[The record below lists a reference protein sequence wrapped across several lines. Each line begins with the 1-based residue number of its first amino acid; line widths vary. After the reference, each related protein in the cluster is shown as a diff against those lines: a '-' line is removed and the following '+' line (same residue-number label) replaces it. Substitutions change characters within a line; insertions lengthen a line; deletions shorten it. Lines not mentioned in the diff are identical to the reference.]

1 MKACIRDTA
10 AAVTAVSTAVVLT
23 ACGADTR
30 DEPGR
35 DGRPRIG
42 LLLPDVTTPRWE
54 TQDRPLLEKKI
65 DELCPDCAVEHANA
79 KGDVAL
85 QQEQMDSMITKGVDA
100 IVLVPVDARSLG
112 PAVGK
117 AQKADIPVVSYDRLA
132 EGPISG
138 YVSFDGKEVGRLQ
151 GRALLK
157 AMGDKV
163 PGAEIVMMNGD
174 PSDPNT
180 KSFQDG
186 ALSVLDGK
194 VKIGKAY
201 DTLQWRREAAHMN
214 MSGAIAALGVESIDG
229 VYAANDGLAAGSIS
243 ALKANKVDPLPP
255 VTGQDAELSALRR
268 IVGGEQYM
276 TVFKPFA
283 PEAAM
288 RRRHG
293 GRRGPRGESRAGG
306 HGRGTDE
313 RRGGG
318 RRRAAHPGVGDR
330 RQHRGH
336 GGEGRPAHR
345 PADLHAPAP
354 GRLRPGRT
362 DLTRIERTPC
372 RQDAR
377 RPDAAG
383 ADALGKEM
391 VSVPEIRSGRSP
403 AVLGGATPGAVT
415 GAAPG
420 VPPPAAVRE
429 ARW

>member
-10 AAVTAVSTAVVLT
+10 AAVAAVSTAVVLT
-23 ACGADTR
+23 ACGSDTP

-35 DGRPRIG
+35 DGGPRIG

-112 PAVGK
+112 PAVTK
-117 AQKADIPVVSYDRLA
+117 AHEADIPVISYDRLA

-268 IVGGEQYM
+268 IVGGDQYM

-283 PEAAM
+283 PEAAA
-288 RRRHG
+288 G
-293 GRRGPRGESRAGG
+293 GAMAVAAARGESLGQVATAEVPTSGGEAVAAVLLTPVSVTVDNIEDTVVKDGLHTVRQICTPQLRAACDRAG
-306 HGRGTDE
+306 
-313 RRGGG
+313 
-318 RRRAAHPGVGDR
+318 
-330 RQHRGH
+330 
-336 GGEGRPAHR
+336 
-345 PADLHAPAP
+345 
-354 GRLRPGRT
+354 
-362 DLTRIERTPC
+362 LT
-372 RQDAR
+372 
-377 RPDAAG
+377 
-383 ADALGKEM
+383 
-391 VSVPEIRSGRSP
+391 
-403 AVLGGATPGAVT
+403 
-415 GAAPG
+415 
-420 VPPPAAVRE
+420 
-429 ARW
+429 